1 MKLLTPLVVT
11 KELLNPVG
19 TLAAPRMLM
28 AAYRAGCAALSD
40 ARLTNMTLVG
50 YTAEFKEGAR
60 EGDAVNVALEE
71 ATGLWP
77 GDQAFSILFSKETDT
92 TGRVGKWHMTFA
104 KKHEARPLPY
114 DITHAIA
121 DGLTDRE
128 LWQADPIVATGDEE
142 RDVQRLLWPI
152 GQSARAYMKQ
162 LDLAFAAQPGVT
174 CVDDVHH
181 RIYAGI
187 AVTLH
192 LCCWPGKDQEVRC
205 ALQHQRPLQKQPK
218 SKRMEFPGVLVAQDE
233 SGTSLLGTCRFSV
246 SRLSKERVPVCG
258 DGTVEQTGKS
268 N

>member
-28 AAYRAGCAALSD
+28 AAYRAGRAALSD
-40 ARLTNMTLVG
+40 MGLTDMTLVG
-50 YTAEFKEGAR
+50 YAAEFKEGAR
-60 EGDAVNVALEE
+60 EGDTVQVALEN
-71 ATGLWP
+71 ATGVWP
-77 GDQAFSILFSKETDT
+77 GDHAFSVLFSKGTDT
-92 TGRVGKWHMTFA
+92 TGRVGKWHLLFA
-104 KKHEARPLPY
+104 KKQEVRPLPY
-114 DITHAIA
+114 DINHAIA

-192 LCCWPGKDQEVRC
+192 LSVGRAKTKKFVAPYNINVRC
-205 ALQHQRPLQKQPK
+205 
-218 SKRMEFPGVLVAQDE
+218 
-233 SGTSLLGTCRFSV
+233 
-246 SRLSKERVPVCG
+246 
-258 DGTVEQTGKS
+258 KS
-268 N
+268 NQRANGWSSLACWSLRTEVEPFSSAPADSRSRD

>member
-11 KELLNPVG
+11 KELLNPVD
-19 TLAAPRMLM
+19 TLAAPRMLV
-28 AAYRAGCAALSD
+28 AAYRAGRAALSD
-40 ARLTNMTLVG
+40 TGLTEMTLVG

-71 ATGLWP
+71 ATGPWP
-77 GDQAFSILFSKETDT
+77 GDYAFSVLFSKGKDT
-92 TGRVGKWHMTFA
+92 TGRVGKWHLLFA
-104 KKHEARPLPY
+104 KKQEARPLPY

-162 LDLAFAAQPGVT
+162 LDLAFAAQPEVT
-174 CVDDVHH
+174 CIDDVQH

-192 LCCWPGKDQEVRC
+192 LCRWPDADQEIRC
-205 ALQHQRPLQKQPK
+205 ALQHQRSLQEQPK
-218 SKRMEFPGVLVAQDE
+218 SKRMEFPGVLVAQDG
-233 SGTSLLGTCRFSV
+233 SGTSLLGTCRFLV
-246 SRLSKERVPVCG
+246 SRLSKERVPVYV
-258 DGTVEQTGKS
+258 DGTRESQ
-268 N
+268 